1 MSKKDVLSA
10 LIFCLSFSLP
20 FALSGA
26 SGGLCGPSGALFG
39 RSEDSPV
46 PFGDGESRSDG
57 SDEESGRAAKPS
69 GDVSDAR
76 EDASD
81 GSSGVSGASFERS
94 EALSGLFGD
103 DKSQSDGYGE
113 KSECWEVDAGGED
126 SLFGA
131 SEGAPGL
138 SGALPERSEA
148 SSARPDSGRKPPV
161 GGSKPRRKRQ
171 SSAGEGGRGGEAAAA
186 TATETAEAPEDGGG
200 SPLVGDEGAGE
211 DSDGDNDRGGGAEP
225 ATETAEAPED
235 GGRSP
240 FAGGD
245 TASVREERA
254 DDDDRA
260 RAEMWS
266 AVIERGRKIFS
277 DLGIT
282 FSPMDEKSAR
292 LSVAKGSFAERKL
305 KVKSGVIFFDRII
318 LNVDSKCR
326 ISYGVINGTEIE
338 ATLDIFLY
346 EVGQARDSVG
356 VLEYPKEGK
365 SFIVDL

>member
-26 SGGLCGPSGALFG
+26 SGGLCGPSEALFG

-69 GDVSDAR
+69 GDVNDAR

-94 EALSGLFGD
+94 EASSGLFGD

-126 SLFGA
+126 SLSVA

-161 GGSKPRRKRQ
+161 GGSKPRRKRR

-186 TATETAEAPEDGGG
+186 AATETAEAPEDGGG
-200 SPLVGDEGAGE
+200 SPL
-211 DSDGDNDRGGGAEP
+211 
-225 ATETAEAPED
+225 
-235 GGRSP
+235 
-240 FAGGD
+240 AGGD

-338 ATLDIFLY
+338 TTLDIFLY